1 MKSAL
6 SLALAACLVAPAL
19 RVSAQ
24 EQTTTAASR
33 DVRDPASHDGEGP
46 LARAASHAAAGLAS
60 VASPAKPAHSNWSR
74 VRDIDPGT
82 AIRLTVRGPQ
92 SGQRYFIAADD
103 SSLTVGDRKIADRKQ
118 IVTKIARDDV
128 AEITAM
134 RRRVI
139 NEMLLGTAFGAGL
152 GVVTGLSNDD
162 SLASRAATTAVCAGV
177 GAGVAAAFGATH
189 KRLDVIYRAP

>member
-24 EQTTTAASR
+24 EQTTTAGSR
-33 DVRDPASHDGEGP
+33 DVRDLPSHDMEAP
-46 LARAASHAAAGLAS
+46 LARAVSRAVAGLAS
-60 VASPAKPAHSNWSR
+60 VAAPANQPAHSNWSR
-74 VRDIDPGT
+74 VRDIEPGT
-82 AIRLTVRGPQ
+82 AIRLTVKGPE

-103 SSLTVGDRKIADRKQ
+103 SSLTVGDRKVAGREQ
-118 IVTKIARDDV
+118 IVTQIARDDV

-139 NEMLLGTAFGAGL
+139 KEMLIGTAGGAAVGVVAGL
-152 GVVTGLSNDD
+152 LGDHHFALAVTALS
-162 SLASRAATTAVCAGV
+162 AGIGAGV
-177 GAGVAAAFGATH
+177 GAAFGATH
-189 KRLDVIYRAP
+189 KNLDVIYRAP